1 MNNEDLLNAMSD
13 IDPKLLQECYNARKV
28 RRSSAFR
35 TGILIL
41 VAAGILFTILSTVF
55 LSLKMRGDA
64 TAASKESET
73 ADSAENAE
81 ETSASDTVVLE
92 PVPVSSEHLLSFHQE
107 ITVPFVSA
115 HIGFSSVY
123 TIPQEI
129 RNNIDENAKWTIAGG
144 SGLQENGSL
153 YGHVFEPVS
162 IPRQAYGSSGNETV
176 IRFADTSDSSNY
188 VEIVISYENIR
199 VSAYIKADLQNY
211 NPSSFLR
218 LELWTVSKPEN
229 AVLFTIDIKPVPAED
244 MTEPMSYD
252 FGLNLIQNIPASVS
266 DYMRLNEDRITEILK
281 ASLDEE
287 TLSGGPVYLLKPFRI
302 YDYTTALDIRYVRYG
317 TSYENE
323 LVTGYYFPV
332 VSGDRIL
339 TVLLCRLQIPRTA
352 EAYLD
357 GESELTLSE
366 STAKLAIFLDEEKDR
381 SYLFEDNHNRQV
393 AKPSGMFSY
402 SSRYTINAG
411 RDSHDSTETVFM
423 DLTGLLE

>member
-28 RRSSAFR
+28 RRSSSFR

-73 ADSAENAE
+73 ADSEERSE
-81 ETSASDTVVLE
+81 ETSSSDVVVLE
-92 PVPVSSEHLLSFHQE
+92 PVPVSSDHLLNYHEE
-107 ITVPFVSA
+107 ITAPFA
-115 HIGFSSVY
+115 DTGYIGFSSVSA
-123 TIPQEI
+123 IPQEI
-129 RNNIDENAKWTIAGG
+129 RNHIDEKAAWTVADG
-144 SGLQENGSL
+144 SGLQENGTL
-153 YGHVFEPVS
+153 YGHEFELSDTPAE
-162 IPRQAYGSSGNETV
+162 AYGSDRNETML
-176 IRFADTSDSSNY
+176 RFTDTSDSSNY

-211 NPSSFLR
+211 DPSSFLR
-218 LELWTVSKPEN
+218 LELWTVSKREN

-244 MTEPMSYD
+244 MTEPVSYD

-266 DYMRLNEDRITEILK
+266 DYVRLNEDRITEILK

-302 YDYTTALDIRYVRYG
+302 YEPLKALDIRYG
-317 TSYENE
+317 MSYENE
-323 LVTGYYFPV
+323 IVTDYYFPV
-332 VSGDRIL
+332 VSEDRIL
-339 TVLLCRLQIPRTA
+339 TVLLCRISLPRTA
-352 EAYLD
+352 EAYLA
-357 GESELTLSE
+357 GESEITLSE
-366 STAKLAIFLDEEKDR
+366 TPAKLAIFLDEEKDR

-393 AKPSGMFSY
+393 ARTSGMFSY

-411 RDSHDSTETVFM
+411 KDTHDSTETVFM